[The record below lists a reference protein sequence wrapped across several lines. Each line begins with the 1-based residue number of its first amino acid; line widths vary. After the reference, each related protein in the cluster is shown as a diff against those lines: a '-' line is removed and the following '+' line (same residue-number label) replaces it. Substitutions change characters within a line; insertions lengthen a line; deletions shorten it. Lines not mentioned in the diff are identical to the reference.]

1 MAECAAPAVT
11 CSIARCELWQS
22 DNEVGLQMQ
31 HFDGRKGLMK
41 VLTMSFVVLKG
52 KLMATMCSAEFS
64 RDE

>member
-31 HFDGRKGLMK
+31 HFDGGVSRAKGTDGGSDH
-41 VLTMSFVVLKG
+41 VIRRCPEG
-52 KLMATMCSAEFS
+52 
-64 RDE
+64 